1 MPKEMTGVETPIEE
15 VEEVKDNVS
24 SEETTQEEVDEGTEV
39 EEEGNDLPE
48 DYGEPITLDDIMNDP
63 KLSKEIQKLVDKKTT
78 QAIKTYQKNHDVDV
92 EQMVA
97 QKVAEQVNEVRFN
110 AQLDKALSEAGVI
123 DQAGYKAHLD
133 INVLKEC
140 YDPETNTIEGMDE
153 LIAESKKSLSH
164 LFKQEG
170 KPTITG
176 MAQTKFGAS
185 GKQVQGLR
193 GALKEKYGM

>member
-1 MPKEMTGVETPIEE
+1 MPEEMTGVETPIEE
-15 VEEVKDNVS
+15 VEEVDNDV
-24 SEETTQEEVDEGTEV
+24 TTQEEVDEGTES
-39 EEEGNDLPE
+39 EEEGEYLPE

-63 KLSKEIQKLVDKKTT
+63 ELSKEIQKLVDKKTT
-78 QAIKTYQKNHDVDV
+78 QAIKTYQRNHDVDV

-97 QKVAEQVNEVRFN
+97 QQVAQQVNEVRFN
-110 AQLDKALSEAGVI
+110 AKLDKALSEAGVI
-123 DQAGYKAHLD
+123 DQDGYKAHLD
-133 INVLKEC
+133 MDILREC
-140 YDPETNTIEGMDE
+140 YDPETNQIEGMDE

-185 GKQVQGLR
+185 GKQAQGLR

>member
-1 MPKEMTGVETPIEE
+1 MPEQMTGAETPIEE
-15 VEEVKDNVS
+15 VEDVNDNVTTEEE
-24 SEETTQEEVDEGTEV
+24 SEENVED
-39 EEEGNDLPE
+39 EEEGYDLPE

-63 KLSKEIQKLVDKKTT
+63 ELSKEIQKLVDKKTT

-92 EQMVA
+92 NKMVQEAVA
-97 QKVAEQVNEVRFN
+97 QQVNEVRFN

-123 DQAGYKAHLD
+123 DQDGYKAHLD
-133 INVLKEC
+133 MDILREC

-153 LIAESKKSLSH
+153 LIAESKKSLAH

-176 MAQTKFGAS
+176 MAQTKFG
-185 GKQVQGLR
+185 GNQRKPQGLR
-193 GALKEKYGM
+193 EALKEKYGM